1 MFLLLIAA
9 SIIYFILGE
18 ASDGITM
25 LIFVIGIISIDIIQE
40 WKTDKTLEALKKLSE
55 PTIMVMI
62 NGKKKEISST
72 DLVPG
77 DIMLISEGIK
87 VPADG
92 RVLNASTLYI
102 DESTLTGESINV
114 SKQADETNNND
125 HWRSN
130 YCYAGTLVTRG
141 LGTILV
147 EKIGLETEYGKISK
161 DIASAPEIVTPLQNQ
176 INKLVKYWII
186 LSIILFVVVVLISFL
201 NSTESIFTKKLTDSI
216 LSGITL
222 AMATIP
228 EEFPVIL
235 TVFLS
240 IGAWRLAKKNSL
252 IRNLNSVETLGSVS
266 VLCVDKTGTI
276 TKNIMK
282 VQELWNIDENL
293 EKINSI
299 MRMSCKILAYDPM
312 EKAIIEYCNNE
323 EIKDA
328 TLIKEYSFTDEHKM
342 MGNVWKKDGKIII
355 VVKGSVENV
364 LKISNLSDKNHKK
377 YETKAE
383 EMSNNG
389 LRVIAIGE
397 IILND
402 EKDIPNNLIDCMI
415 NISGLIGFVDPVRDT
430 VKFDIA
436 KCIKA
441 GLKIVMITGDN
452 GRTASSIAKQIGM
465 QNSDNIITGAEL
477 EKIND
482 KELQEKV
489 KNISIFSRV
498 LPEHKMKIVE
508 AFKRNGEVVAMT
520 GDGVNDAPAL
530 KYADIGIA
538 IGMNGSE
545 VAREAADLILLDD
558 NFTTIVDTIEDGR
571 KIYDNIKKAVG
582 YIYSIHIPIILSSLI
597 APLLVSSNNLF
608 LLPIHIVLLELII
621 DPTCSIILERQ
632 PADENTMN
640 HGPRN
645 KNEKLITKKIL
656 IKSIIQGFAMFL
668 VSFITYYIMLMKY
681 NDVALARTMGLS
693 IIFISNILLV
703 QVNSYESKYIFSA
716 LKYHIKDKV
725 VVFINLIM
733 IITLIII
740 IYSPI
745 NSFMKL
751 KAISLK
757 QLLLVIALSC
767 ISVLWYD
774 FIKLIKNNLKFLN
787 KIN

>member
-1 MFLLLIAA
+1 
-9 SIIYFILGE
+9 
-18 ASDGITM
+18 
-25 LIFVIGIISIDIIQE
+25 
-40 WKTDKTLEALKKLSE
+40 
-55 PTIMVMI
+55 
-62 NGKKKEISST
+62 
-72 DLVPG
+72 
-77 DIMLISEGIK
+77 
-87 VPADG
+87 
-92 RVLNASTLYI
+92 
-102 DESTLTGESINV
+102 
-114 SKQADETNNND
+114 
-125 HWRSN
+125 
-130 YCYAGTLVTRG
+130 
-141 LGTILV
+141 
-147 EKIGLETEYGKISK
+147 
-161 DIASAPEIVTPLQNQ
+161 
-176 INKLVKYWII
+176 
-186 LSIILFVVVVLISFL
+186 VLISFL

-441 GLKIVMITGDN
+441 GLKIVMITGGN

-498 LPEHKMKIVE
+498 LPEHKMKII
-508 AFKRNGEVVAMT
+508 F
-520 GDGVNDAPAL
+520 
-530 KYADIGIA
+530 
-538 IGMNGSE
+538 
-545 VAREAADLILLDD
+545 
-558 NFTTIVDTIEDGR
+558 
-571 KIYDNIKKAVG
+571 
-582 YIYSIHIPIILSSLI
+582 SSL
-597 APLLVSSNNLF
+597 
-608 LLPIHIVLLELII
+608 
-621 DPTCSIILERQ
+621 
-632 PADENTMN
+632 
-640 HGPRN
+640 
-645 KNEKLITKKIL
+645 K
-656 IKSIIQGFAMFL
+656 
-668 VSFITYYIMLMKY
+668 
-681 NDVALARTMGLS
+681 
-693 IIFISNILLV
+693 
-703 QVNSYESKYIFSA
+703 FSR
-716 LKYHIKDKV
+716 
-725 VVFINLIM
+725 
-733 IITLIII
+733 
-740 IYSPI
+740 
-745 NSFMKL
+745 
-751 KAISLK
+751 
-757 QLLLVIALSC
+757 
-767 ISVLWYD
+767 
-774 FIKLIKNNLKFLN
+774 
-787 KIN
+787 